1 MSESSTVYDSAFIL
15 SAHSNSIAGNKTP
28 VSAFVGEDKDIGF
41 SVKSGCTT
49 LSSTFLIWVSSPFV
63 AVTLRSYIPAST
75 FSRFPTVI
83 ITSPSAL
90 IDEGEN
96 DAVAPSGKSST
107 EIVVVVS
114 ICCV

>member
-1 MSESSTVYDSAFIL
+1 M
-15 SAHSNSIAGNKTP
+15 
-28 VSAFVGEDKDIGF
+28 
-41 SVKSGCTT
+41 
-49 LSSTFLIWVSSPFV
+49 
-63 AVTLRSYIPAST
+63 
-75 FSRFPTVI
+75 
-83 ITSPSAL
+83 TSPSAL